1 MAHTESFLPV
11 LRLVDQSHHRWVG
24 RGVDASLFVFFR
36 HEIHRRRV
44 RQMLLERIERLIHQ
58 RNTIREKENALC
70 PIASHQQIAQGDYR
84 SCFASAGSHYQER
97 FSRVVAFESFA
108 YPTNRAG
115 LLVTLD
121 DRLADLCFGQLLT
134 RCLSL
139 DEQLQL
145 ALLVESLHRAG
156 RMW

>member
-70 PIASHQQIAQGDYR
+70 PIASHQQIAQGDHLTDR
-84 SCFASAGSHYQER
+84 G
-97 FSRVVAFESFA
+97 VV
-108 YPTNRAG
+108 N
-115 LLVTLD
+115 
-121 DRLADLCFGQLLT
+121 
-134 RCLSL
+134 
-139 DEQLQL
+139 
-145 ALLVESLHRAG
+145 VESLYTSPYTDVSPQ
-156 RMW
+156 